1 MLRPKKNS
9 YKEFDDEKKFLR
21 LENSP
26 PPQKNFSNGPSV
38 IRLHTNFF
46 CMDSHVQEIQTKVC
60 RPLWT
65 VAWQRSSVFKTIIVF
80 QTKKYDKHWVFVFF
94 EFILSLWGVDSAKKI
109 SRKRLGCI
117 SKYSLT
123 IWLFLTSCMLHVKV
137 YLTLFEWKIYLWI
150 SFQQEFMTIKR
161 II

>member
-1 MLRPKKNS
+1 MTKKNS
-9 YKEFDDEKKFLR
+9 CGSKIPLPPKKTFLMVR
-21 LENSP
+21 PLSAYTP
-26 PPQKNFSNGPSV
+26 TSFVWIP
-38 IRLHTNFF
+38 T
-46 CMDSHVQEIQTKVC
+46 C
-60 RPLWT
+60 RRFKPKFADPCELWT
-65 VAWQRSSVFKTIIVF
+65 VAWQRSSAFKTIIVF

-137 YLTLFEWKIYLWI
+137 YLTLFEWKIYLWV